1 MAALSAIRDTEKLD
15 SSLNTLHGF
24 PQKAATKLW
33 FGALAVLN
41 AGYAR
46 SRDHATTGLV
56 MRRALRAR
64 RSDNSSGANGD
75 VVGQVEAGTF
85 KWDNSVG
92 GRRSSPRPTSA
103 SPCYIVD
110 DHTVAKTSN
119 GGGTQVGRRN
129 HPWPSTAMASGSRR
143 AWGSEQI

>member
-41 AGYAR
+41 AGYLAPGTT
-46 SRDHATTGLV
+46 ATGLV
-56 MRRALRAR
+56 CVGRCRKT
-64 RSDNSSGANGD
+64 SDNSSGANGD

-85 KWDNSVG
+85 KWDNSSAGDLIAQANVG
-92 GRRSSPRPTSA
+92 

-110 DHTVAKTSN
+110 DHTVALTN
-119 GGGTQVGRRN
+119 GGGTRSVAGIIQAVDSDGV
-129 HPWPSTAMASGSRR
+129 WVQSGLGINS
-143 AWGSEQI
+143 